1 MFKGYRWK
9 LFGVSGNVILGQ
21 GMCNDRLVK
30 GKTVYGRSSLG
41 GCFIVDSNEFQ
52 QLIKVDSLLWLTD
65 GGQKIG

>member
-1 MFKGYRWK
+1 M
-9 LFGVSGNVILGQ
+9 ILGQ

-30 GKTVYGRSSLG
+30 GKIVYGRSSLG
-41 GCFIVDSNEFQ
+41 GCFVVGSNEFQ